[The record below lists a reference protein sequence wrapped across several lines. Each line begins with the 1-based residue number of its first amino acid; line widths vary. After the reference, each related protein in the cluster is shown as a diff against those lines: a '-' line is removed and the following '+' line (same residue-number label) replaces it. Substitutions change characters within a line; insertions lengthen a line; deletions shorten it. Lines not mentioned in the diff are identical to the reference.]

1 MGGGIGG
8 GGGGG
13 SFGNTKGS
21 GRIRGFPKR
30 IHEGNQGK
38 HIPGHNNYMKGRSVF
53 RGSMKKAQEL
63 VDQYA
68 GTGQWIPPKKERVDF
83 GEVIGTYVEQSTGK
97 SYETTMG
104 IIHYSEKGAHIVP
117 ATPKENGR

>member
-68 GTGQWIPPKKERVDF
+68 GTGQQKGPKKEVIDF
-83 GEVIGTYVEQSTGK
+83 GEVIGTYIDHNTGRTG
-97 SYETTMG
+97 ETTRG
-104 IIHYSEKGAHIVP
+104 TIHYSKKGTHIVP
-117 ATPKENGR
+117 ARPKGWKD

>member
-38 HIPGHNNYMKGRSVF
+38 HIPGHNNYQKGKSVF
-53 RGSMKKAQEL
+53 TGSTEKAQEL
-63 VDQYA
+63 INKYA
-68 GTGQWIPPKKERVDF
+68 GTGQWIPPNKERIDF
-83 GEVIGTYVEQSTGK
+83 GEVIGTYIDRDTGK
-97 SYETTMG
+97 AYETTRG
-104 IIHYSEKGAHIVP
+104 TIHYSQTGAHIVP
-117 ATPKENGR
+117 AAPKK